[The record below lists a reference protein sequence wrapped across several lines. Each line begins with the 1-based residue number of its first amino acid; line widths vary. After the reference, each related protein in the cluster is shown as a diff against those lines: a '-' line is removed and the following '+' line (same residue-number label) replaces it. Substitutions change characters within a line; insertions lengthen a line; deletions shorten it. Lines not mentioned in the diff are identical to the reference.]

1 MLGRYSWHQTIWAE
15 MCREASWIGKNN
27 GWTFVWCSCLT
38 VTLRWQ
44 QAVSSAL
51 ERPHGGTEPRQL
63 YNVTLAQDLS
73 PWHCL
78 FWHVCSSSSLFE
90 KWQPY
95 FTAWMSFSGKLIF
108 SAILFPAHTCFLL
121 YTRIIWGYYP
131 NVFCLKVSW
140 HSSGKKTTVYSLF
153 PGLFAQFYPAR
164 PHVSDTAM
172 RFSC

>member
-1 MLGRYSWHQTIWAE
+1 MTPNHLSRNVSRSILDSTLT
-15 MCREASWIGKNN
+15 GKND

-121 YTRIIWGYYP
+121 YTCIIWGYYP

-140 HSSGKKTTVYSLF
+140 HSSEKKTTVYSLF